1 MSRERRL
8 EGRVA
13 LITGATSGIG
23 RAIALRFAR
32 EGARVV
38 CADRRER
45 PEAEAGDDAG
55 PPTHEVIRSEGLD
68 ARFIAC
74 DVTDGASVRRAIE
87 TTAETCG
94 RLDIAVANAGIER
107 ALHDLPDE
115 PFEDYKAT
123 TRVNQDGVWW
133 TCREAVRQMLRQGT
147 GGRIIATASIT
158 GLVGGS
164 WGVGYAASKGA
175 TLQIVR
181 TLAAQVAKHGIT
193 VNAICPGV
201 VRTAL
206 TRGTRSDPAR
216 LAYMLG
222 LHPLGRLGEP
232 EDIAGAAFFLASDD
246 ARWVTGV
253 ALPVDGG
260 YTGV

>member
-1 MSRERRL
+1 MSHERRL

-23 RAIALRFAR
+23 RAMALRFAR
-32 EGARVV
+32 EGARVM
-38 CADRRER
+38 CADRRAR
-45 PEAEAGDDAG
+45 PDPAIGDDAG
-55 PPTHEVIRSEGLD
+55 PPTHEAIRAEGLE
-68 ARFIAC
+68 AAAVAC
-74 DVTDGASVRRAIE
+74 DVTDGASVAAAMRTVAD
-87 TTAETCG
+87 TFG
-94 RLDIAVANAGIER
+94 QLDIVCANAGIG
-107 ALHDLPDE
+107 LKTYPLTDE
-115 PFEDYKAT
+115 PFEDYEAT
-123 TRVNQDGVWW
+123 IRVNQDGVWW